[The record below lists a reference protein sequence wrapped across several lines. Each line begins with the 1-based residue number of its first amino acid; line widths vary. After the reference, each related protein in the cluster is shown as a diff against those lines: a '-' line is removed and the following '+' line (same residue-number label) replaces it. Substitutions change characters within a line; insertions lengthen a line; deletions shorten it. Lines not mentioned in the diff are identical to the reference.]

1 MSFTFNNRNCETF
14 GLAVEKYPP
23 RQTPEKRYNTYEVPG
38 LSGKVFIPQGGYSNV
53 TQTYEVFVKKG
64 AKSIQQLISEIA
76 AWLLTP
82 DEPKDLYDTY
92 DTDTV
97 RKAVFLG
104 GNEWANSLN
113 KYGSCMLEFDCAPQ
127 RYDKTPQIQSGDFPG
142 GSVEGFII
150 GTGSPKG
157 NGYIDDII
165 PLIEL
170 WATSWSTPSGEV
182 ITVQITNPITSEVTT
197 IVLTCTTAYTDKKLV
212 IDMLKGIMYIEHK
225 TTQVKEDVLT
235 YFTVSMTGTL
245 KRRFTYRC
253 DVDMQVQI
261 ENSHFRADPR
271 WYKL

>member
-1 MSFTFNNRNCETF
+1 MSFTFNNKNCETF

-23 RQTPEKRYNTYEVPG
+23 RQTPEKRYNTYEVRG

-97 RKAVFLG
+97 RKAVFIG

-113 KYGSCMLEFDCAPQ
+113 QYGSCMLEFDCAPQ
-127 RYDKTPQIQSGDFPG
+127 RYDRNPQIYSTTVPG
-142 GSVEGFII
+142 GSQEGFTI
-150 GTGSPKG
+150 GTGYPKG

-165 PLIEL
+165 PEIHLEPL
-170 WATSWSTPSGEV
+170 SPLSGEDLV
-182 ITVQITNPITSEVTT
+182 VTFSNPITGETT
-197 IVLTCTTAYTDKKLV
+197 TLTLTDIADMTGKQIV
-212 IDMLKGIMYIEHK
+212 IDMLKGVIYVENK
-225 TTQVKEDVLT
+225 LTKKREDILS
-235 YFTVSMTGTL
+235 YFTVALTGSL
-245 KRRFTYRC
+245 KMRFTYQFAC
-253 DVDMQVQI
+253 DAAPDI
-261 ENSHFRADPR
+261 ADWQFTVNPR